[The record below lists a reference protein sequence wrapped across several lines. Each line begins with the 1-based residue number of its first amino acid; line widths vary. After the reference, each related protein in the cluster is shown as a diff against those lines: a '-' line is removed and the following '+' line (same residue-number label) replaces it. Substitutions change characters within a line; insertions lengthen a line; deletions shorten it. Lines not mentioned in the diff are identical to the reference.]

1 MNRTEI
7 QEHHTADPDSYAP
20 WLLAEGTAVWV
31 EDHTGDLM
39 FAHII
44 FDTDFAM
51 HADWGHYTVAYP
63 NTSKQ
68 GYGTSTYRRED
79 IIPAGKAG

>member
-7 QEHHTADPDSYAP
+7 QERHTADPDSYAP

-31 EDHTGDLM
+31 EGLRGLEM
-39 FAHII
+39 GHII

-68 GYGTSTYRRED
+68 GYGTSIYRRED